1 MSETVVS
8 RITSRGGDF
17 LLDAAE
23 PGQMVQIKQFEY
35 SSVFEDSSNLNKERL
50 MPGVFGSGAMKLTCS
65 AGNRLHLTCQMHIGQ
80 NSTWRQVF
88 FRTYWN
94 GGETPAPAGYII
106 ASDLAAG
113 GNAGEGNVHM
123 GITPED
129 RMPGNLLYGSGGTQ
143 AYIENNNGGMQ
154 TASWSFMTPPI
165 INSGEVSFIMTYVG
179 HANGG
184 YLHLNKNMT
193 TNSQS
198 ATNTINCASTVLIKE
213 IYFP

>member
-17 LLDAAE
+17 LLDASE

-35 SSVFEDSSNLNKERL
+35 SSVYEDSDAGNKEGL
-50 MPGVFGSGAMKLTCS
+50 MPGVLGSGAMKLTCS
-65 AGNRLHLTCQMHIGQ
+65 AGNRLHITCQMQVGQ
-80 NSTWRQVF
+80 NSTWRQQF
-88 FRTYWN
+88 FRMYWN

-113 GNAGEGNVHM
+113 GSAGEGNVHM
-123 GITPED
+123 GITPYD
-129 RMPGNLLYGSGGTQ
+129 RMPGNLLYGGGGGN
-143 AYIENNNGGMQ
+143 AYIESYSGGLM

-179 HANGG
+179 HANGSS
-184 YLHLNKNMT
+184 LHLNKNMT
-193 TNSQS
+193 TNSNS
-198 ATNTINCASTVLIKE
+198 ATNTISCASTVLIKE

>member
-8 RITSRGGDF
+8 KITSRGGDF

-35 SSVFEDSSNLNKERL
+35 SSVFEDTDAGSKEQL

-65 AGNRLHLTCQMHIGQ
+65 AGNRLHVTCQIHIGQ
-80 NSTWRQVF
+80 NATWRQQY

-94 GGETPAPAGYII
+94 GGETPAPTGWVI

-113 GNAGEGNVHM
+113 GSNGEGSVHM
-123 GITPED
+123 GITAYN
-129 RMPGNLLYGSGGTQ
+129 RMPGNLLYGSGGGN
-143 AYIENNNGGMQ
+143 AYIENYNGAMQ
-154 TASWSFMTPPI
+154 TASWSFVTPPI
-165 INSGEVSFIMTYVG
+165 INSGEVSFIMTYTG
-179 HANGG
+179 HVNGG
-184 YLHLNKNMT
+184 HLHLNKNMT
-193 TNSQS
+193 TNSS
-198 ATNTINCASTVLIKE
+198 TANNTINCTSTVLIKE

>member
-8 RITSRGGDF
+8 KITSRGGDF

-23 PGQMVQIKQFEY
+23 PGHMVQIKQFEY
-35 SSVFEDSSNLNKERL
+35 SSVFEDSDCGNKEQL

-65 AGNRLHLTCQMHIGQ
+65 AGNRLHITCQMQIGH
-80 NSTWRQVF
+80 NETWRQQF
-88 FRTYWN
+88 FRMYWN

-123 GITPED
+123 GITPYD
-129 RMPGNLLYGSGGTQ
+129 RMPGNLLYGSGGGNV
-143 AYIENNNGGMQ
+143 YIESRSGGLQ
-154 TASWSFMTPPI
+154 TVCWSFVTPPI

-179 HANGG
+179 HANGDP
-184 YLHLNKNMT
+184 LHLNKNMT
-193 TNSQS
+193 TNSNS
-198 ATNTINCASTVLIKE
+198 ATNTISCASTVLIKE

>member
-23 PGQMVQIKQFEY
+23 PGPMVQIQQFEY
-35 SSVFEDSSNLNKERL
+35 SSVFQDTDSLNKEKL

-65 AGNRLHLTCQMHIGQ
+65 AGNRLHITCQMQVGQ
-80 NSTWRQVF
+80 NSTWRQIF
-88 FRTYWN
+88 FRNYWN
-94 GGETPAPAGYII
+94 GGETPAPSGYII
-106 ASDLAAG
+106 GSHLAAG
-113 GNAGEGNVHM
+113 GSAGEGNVHM
-123 GITPED
+123 GINNPD

-143 AYIENNNGGMQ
+143 AYIENVSGGLQ

-165 INSGEVSFIMTYVG
+165 INSGEVSFLMTYTG

-193 TNSQS
+193 TNSS
-198 ATNTINCASTVLIKE
+198 DATNTISCASTVLIKE